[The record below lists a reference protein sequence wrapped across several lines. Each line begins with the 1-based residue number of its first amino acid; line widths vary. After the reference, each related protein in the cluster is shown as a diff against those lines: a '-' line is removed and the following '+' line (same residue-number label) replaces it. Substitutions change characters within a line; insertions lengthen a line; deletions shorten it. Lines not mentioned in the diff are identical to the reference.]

1 MITNIVI
8 RRRCHQQIASLCGHP
23 PRVYQCHVTRHDV
36 TEARE
41 SDECFNAGIN
51 INKRVSSLAAVIT
64 NTGMELPGG
73 RETSPRKIET
83 HGLSFFCQ
91 MNIYKW
97 TFL

>member
-1 MITNIVI
+1 MSPADREPCVVTSRPMFTSVTLPVTMSRS
-8 RRRCHQQIASLCGHP
+8 RR
-23 PRVYQCHVTRHDV
+23 D
-36 TEARE
+36 
-41 SDECFNAGIN
+41 SDECFNTRVN